1 MENLGSPQAPVTLH
15 ACLEALTHL
24 DERSMLTSAGDE
36 WSARELLSWLGTF
49 HPHFLQVPVY
59 VEPPDANGDGAIY
72 EVAQRGPHLP
82 DVPLYR
88 IMRRPGT
95 LPPEEGRASTP
106 DHLAGPERGGLTS

>member
-1 MENLGSPQAPVTLH
+1 MTLR

-36 WSARELLSWLGTF
+36 WSARELSSWLGPF
-49 HPHFLQVPVY
+49 HPQILQLPVY
-59 VEPPDANGDGAIY
+59 VVPPDANGNGAIY

-95 LPPEEGRASTP
+95 LPPEDGSASTH
-106 DHLAGPERGGLTS
+106 DHLVSQERGGHTA